1 MLKYNLNE
9 AFQMRWLSGVGREE
23 GAFFVALYGTLDNAS
38 VLTIPHNDTIPSS
51 SELLKR
57 GQEKEKGERVE
68 EEEEEVGRKVILREG
83 RGYTTAPGDS
93 NTGIWE
99 VR

>member
-57 GQEKEKGERVE
+57 GQEK
-68 EEEEEVGRKVILREG
+68 REG
-83 RGYTTAPGDS
+83 RESGGGRRRGWQKGDIKRA
-93 NTGIWE
+93 T
-99 VR
+99 RLHHRTR